1 MSLTAAPIGAL
12 HELTLP
18 NGLRVV
24 YAPMPWLPTVSATL
38 SLPFGSTTDP
48 EGQEGSAN
56 VLHEWLQ
63 RGAGDLDSRAYTD
76 ALLDLGVRRGGGSG
90 REASNLAFG
99 FLESVA
105 APALD
110 LLAASVREPRLQDGE
125 FEAARDLALQELAS
139 LDDAPTQRLFEAL
152 QAEFFASAQRRS
164 GYGTE
169 AGLTALTPEG
179 VRQDAA
185 RRLGPQGAVLGLA
198 GGGTWESLAGAV
210 VAAFGSWSGGNVPV
224 PPARVAPVGRHHV
237 DADSSQVQIG
247 LAFPSPAP
255 GTDDMYVYLLAL
267 EVLSGSMGARLF
279 TEVREKR
286 GLVYSV
292 SAFFRALRG
301 FGYTL
306 GYAGTT
312 AERAGETLEVF
323 LAELARLAEG
333 VSDAEL
339 ERARTG
345 LLSSIVMAGEASGAT
360 AGRLSNDVVLFGRPR
375 TAAEITAHI
384 EGVTLSQVNR
394 YLAANP
400 VPQPT
405 VVTLGPAT

>member
-1 MSLTAAPIGAL
+1 MSLTAAPVGAL

-48 EGQEGSAN
+48 EGQEGAAN

-63 RGAGDLDSRAYTD
+63 RGAGSLDSRAYTD
-76 ALLDLGVRRGGGSG
+76 ALLDLGVRRGGGNG
-90 REASNLAFG
+90 REASSLAFG

-110 LLAASVREPRLQDGE
+110 LLAASVREPRLEEAE

-169 AGLTALTPEG
+169 EGLTALTPAG
-179 VRQDAA
+179 LRNDA

-198 GGGTWESLAGAV
+198 GGGTWEGLAEAV
-210 VAAFGSWSGGNVPV
+210 IAAFGSWSGGNVPV

-237 DADSSQVQIG
+237 DADSNQVQIG

-345 LLSSIVMAGEASGAT
+345 LLSSIVMAGEGFRAPPPPP
-360 AGRLSNDVVLFGRPR
+360 RNDAVLFWRPPPAPANTPPIQR
-375 TAAEITAHI
+375 GTATH
-384 EGVTLSQVNR
+384 GNR

-400 VPQPT
+400 IPQPT
-405 VVTLGPAT
+405 VVTLGPAA

>member
-1 MSLTAAPIGAL
+1 
-12 HELTLP
+12 
-18 NGLRVV
+18 
-24 YAPMPWLPTVSATL
+24 
-38 SLPFGSTTDP
+38 
-48 EGQEGSAN
+48 
-56 VLHEWLQ
+56 
-63 RGAGDLDSRAYTD
+63 
-76 ALLDLGVRRGGGSG
+76 
-90 REASNLAFG
+90 
-99 FLESVA
+99 
-105 APALD
+105 
-110 LLAASVREPRLQDGE
+110 
-125 FEAARDLALQELAS
+125 
-139 LDDAPTQRLFEAL
+139 
-152 QAEFFASAQRRS
+152 
-164 GYGTE
+164 
-169 AGLTALTPEG
+169 
-179 VRQDAA
+179 
-185 RRLGPQGAVLGLA
+185 
-198 GGGTWESLAGAV
+198 
-210 VAAFGSWSGGNVPV
+210 
-224 PPARVAPVGRHHV
+224 V

-312 AERAGETLEVF
+312 AERASETLEVF

-375 TAAEITAHI
+375 TAAEITARI
-384 EGVTLSQVNR
+384 DGVTLSQVNR

-405 VVTLGPAT
+405 VVTLGPAA

>member
-1 MSLTAAPIGAL
+1 MSITAAPIGAL

-48 EGQEGSAN
+48 EGEEGAAN

-90 REASNLAFG
+90 RETSSLAFG

-105 APALD
+105 PEALGM
-110 LLAASVREPRLQDGE
+110 LAASVREPRLQDDE

-152 QAEFFASAQRRS
+152 QARFFASAQRRS
-164 GYGTE
+164 AYGT
-169 AGLTALTPEG
+169 ADGLTALTPGG
-179 VRQDAA
+179 VRRDAA

-198 GGGTWESLAGAV
+198 GGGTWEGLAEAV
-210 VAAFGSWSGGNVPV
+210 TQAFGPWRGGSVPV
-224 PPARVAPVGRHHV
+224 PAAEVAPVGRYHV
-237 DADSSQVQIG
+237 DAESSQVQIG

-255 GTDDMYVYLLAL
+255 GTDEMYVYQLAL

-312 AERAGETLEVF
+312 AERASETLEVF

-333 VSDAEL
+333 VSAAEL

-345 LLSSIVMAGEASGAT
+345 LLSSVVMAGEASGAT
-360 AGRLSNDVVLFGRPR
+360 AGRIGNDVVLFGRPR
-375 TAAEITAHI
+375 TAAEVTAHI
-384 EGVTLSQVNR
+384 EGVTLQQVND

-400 VPQPT
+400 IPQPT
-405 VVTLGPAT
+405 VVTLGPA